1 MAIWLPSL
9 KDRRGTRALALVE
22 AMRADIDAGLLKP
35 GDRLPPQR
43 DLAYRL
49 GLSPQ
54 TVMRAYTEA
63 TRRGYVR
70 GEVGRG
76 TYVCPPG
83 ERQPPGE
90 VPALSRPEAGPVDF
104 SRNLPFVGESG
115 QALAATLAD
124 LVRGGGLADYLD
136 HDRHDVGLR
145 HRQAGAALIGG
156 LGLAATVEQTIP
168 TCGAQ
173 QGIMAALAAVLQPG
187 DILLAETLAYPPVKA
202 MARQLGLRIVG
213 LTMDD
218 DGVLPEAIEAACR
231 QHPARALYLTP
242 TLQTPTAATMSDA
255 RRRIVAR
262 LAEAHDL
269 ILIEDDV
276 FGFLP
281 TSRPDPLAVLAP
293 QRSVYVTSLSKIAAP
308 GLRVG
313 FVHAPASLAGAIRGA
328 VAVASWMPP
337 PLMGEIA
344 ARWIDDGT
352 AETLRQAQRG
362 HAARRQAMA
371 HVALAGAT
379 YRSDP
384 CGSHLWLSLPGHWQA
399 DAFAAIA
406 ERLGVLVTPAGSFLM
421 SGTHAPAAVRLCLSH
436 EAFDHKVMRGLE
448 ILSHLLGAA
457 VPSDSR
463 ADGAKAGNPA

>member
-22 AMRADIDAGLLKP
+22 AMRADIDAGLLKA

-90 VPALSRPEAGPVDF
+90 IPGLRRPEAGPVDF
-104 SRNLPFVGESG
+104 SHNLPFTGDSG

-136 HDRHDVGLR
+136 HDRRDVALR
-145 HRQAGAALIGG
+145 HQQAGAALIAG
-156 LGLAATVEQTIP
+156 LGLAATAERTIP

-173 QGIMAALAAVLQPG
+173 QGILAALAAVLQPG
-187 DILLAETLAYPPVKA
+187 DVLLTEALAYAPVKA
-202 MARQLGLRIVG
+202 MARQFGVRIVG
-213 LTMDD
+213 LAMDD
-218 DGVLPEAIEAACR
+218 DGVLPDAIAAACR

-242 TLQTPTAATMSDA
+242 TLQTPTAVTMSEH
-255 RRRIVAR
+255 RRRIIAR

-281 TSRPDPLAVLAP
+281 TSRPDPVAALAP
-293 QRSVYVTSLSKIAAP
+293 QRTVFVTSLSKIAAP

-313 FVHAPASLAGAIRGA
+313 FVHAPDRLTDAIRSA
-328 VAVASWMPP
+328 VTVSSWMPP

-344 ARWIDDGT
+344 ACWIDDGT
-352 AETLRQAQRG
+352 AERLRQDQRA

-371 HVALAGAT
+371 RAALAGCT
-379 YRSDP
+379 
-384 CGSHLWLSLPGHWQA
+384 
-399 DAFAAIA
+399 
-406 ERLGVLVTPAGSFLM
+406 
-421 SGTHAPAAVRLCLSH
+421 
-436 EAFDHKVMRGLE
+436 
-448 ILSHLLGAA
+448 
-457 VPSDSR
+457 
-463 ADGAKAGNPA
+463 